1 MLVLLIGLP
10 VAVLE
15 GGFFE
20 LFLHLITFGFDLAVF
35 IYALLNYPYSNGC
48 SGSTTKECQLVMAAI
63 GLDGGLL
70 YVPFYIL

>member
-1 MLVLLIGLP
+1 MLIGLP

-20 LFLHLITFGFDLAVF
+20 LLLHLITFGFDLAVF

-48 SGSTTKECQLVMAAI
+48 SGSTTKECQLVKAAI
-63 GLDGGLL
+63 GLDGALL
-70 YVPFYIL
+70 YVSFW